1 MKESIGYFNQD
12 LDSQLKIEDA
22 CSKCKGKLVKKGKGL
37 KLLLKKHVFSGLAT
51 CAVGGIM
58 FGSIV
63 LFFQQ
68 LAEYGW

>member
-1 MKESIGYFNQD
+1 MKESVGYCNRD
-12 LDSQLKIEDA
+12 LDNQLKIEDA
-22 CSKCKGKLVKKGKGL
+22 YRKCKDKLVKKGQGL
-37 KLLLKKHVFSGLAT
+37 KLFLKKHVYSGLAT

-58 FGSIV
+58 YGTIV

>member
-12 LDSQLKIEDA
+12 LDNQLKIEDA
-22 CSKCKGKLVKKGKGL
+22 CSKCKGKLVKKGQGL

-58 FGSIV
+58 FGVIV

>member
-1 MKESIGYFNQD
+1 MKESIGYFTQGIDNH
-12 LDSQLKIEDA
+12 LKIEDA
-22 CSKCKGKLVKKGKGL
+22 CSKCKGKLVKKAQAI

-58 FGSIV
+58 YGVIV